1 MDIKILF
8 SQMTELFIIMFLGYA
23 IFKLKIVDDNF
34 VKKFSKLVLD
44 VTLPAMILSSVL
56 NLDERPM
63 LSDVLTAFAVS
74 GVLFFVVLPVIGILL
89 ARLFRVKKEHNGLY
103 IFMHTYSNIG
113 FMGFPVIEAML
124 GPVALFYAAIFNL
137 MFNVSV
143 FSLGVGLVSK
153 KTKFSAKVLMTPGII
168 VAALSVVLY
177 FLNIRLPELIHS
189 TVSSVG
195 SITSPAAMLIV
206 GFTLAK
212 MDLSSVFSDWRI
224 YPWSIIKQLLIPLI
238 LFVPFS
244 MIIKDETLLA
254 VAFILSA
261 MPVGNNAVLFAT
273 KYDCDSELATR
284 AVFITLIISLITVPL
299 CTALVF

>member
-23 IFKLKIVDDNF
+23 IFKFKIVDDNF
-34 VKKFSKLVLD
+34 VKKFSKLILD
-44 VTLPAMILSSVL
+44 VTLAAMILSSVL

-63 LSDVLTAFAVS
+63 LRDVLTAFAVS
-74 GVLFFVVLPVIGILL
+74 GVLFFIVLPVIGILL

-113 FMGFPVIEAML
+113 FMGFPVIEAIL

-153 KTKFSAKVLMTPGII
+153 KTKFSAKVLLTPGII
-168 VAALSVVLY
+168 VAALSVILY

-244 MIIKDETLLA
+244 MIINDETLLA

-273 KYDCDSELATR
+273 RYDCDSELATR
-284 AVFITLIISLITVPL
+284 AVFITLIISLITLPL

>member
-44 VTLPAMILSSVL
+44 VTLPAMLLSSVI

-74 GVLFFVVLPVIGILL
+74 GVLFFIVLPIIGVIL
-89 ARLFRVKKEHNGLY
+89 AKLFRVKKEDTGLY

-124 GPVALFYAAIFNL
+124 GQVALFYAAIFNL
-137 MFNVSV
+137 IFNVSV
-143 FSLGVGLVSK
+143 FSLGVGLLSR
-153 KTKFSAKVLMTPGII
+153 KTKFSFKSLLTPGII
-168 VAALSVVLY
+168 VAVLSVVLY
-177 FLNIRLPELIHS
+177 FLDVRLPELICS

-212 MDLSSVFSDWRI
+212 MDLNGVFADWRI
-224 YPWSIIKQLLIPLI
+224 YPWSIIKQLIIPLL
-238 LFVPFS
+238 LFIPFS
-244 MIIKDETLLA
+244 MIIKDETLLI
-254 VAFILSA
+254 VAFILTA

-273 KYDCDSELATR
+273 KYDCDSALATR
-284 AVFITLIISLITVPL
+284 SVFITLIISLITVPL

>member
-74 GVLFFVVLPVIGILL
+74 GVLFFIVLPVIGILL
-89 ARLFRVKKEHNGLY
+89 ARLFRVKKEDRGLY

-113 FMGFPVIEAML
+113 FMGFPVIEAIL

-153 KTKFSAKVLMTPGII
+153 KTKFSAKALLTPGII

-177 FLNIRLPELIHS
+177 FLNIRLPELIYS

-212 MDLSSVFSDWRI
+212 MDLKSVFSDWRI

-244 MIIKDETLLA
+244 IIIKDETLLM

-273 KYDCDSELATR
+273 KYDCDCEVATR